1 MQGSVTIRV
10 NTMCEHETPL
20 KGDFSQLRTTRM
32 PRRHLRQYFP
42 ANVISCSAR
51 FQYSFPCIFGRKSAY
66 LLVWLEP
73 DNLFARRSDL
83 SLSDSLDAETPKRD
97 KNTMANVGIRA
108 VISEFGIPPRGCS
121 HDQRP

>member
-1 MQGSVTIRV
+1 MQEGVTIRV

-20 KGDFSQLRTTRM
+20 KGDFAQLRTTRM

-66 LLVWLEP
+66 LLVWLHRTNP
-73 DNLFARRSDL
+73 FVGRSDL
-83 SLSDSLDAETPKRD
+83 SLSTRWMQKLLEKRL
-97 KNTMANVGIRA
+97 KTRWQTWESRRHLRIWNSAARMQ
-108 VISEFGIPPRGCS
+108 P
-121 HDQRP
+121 